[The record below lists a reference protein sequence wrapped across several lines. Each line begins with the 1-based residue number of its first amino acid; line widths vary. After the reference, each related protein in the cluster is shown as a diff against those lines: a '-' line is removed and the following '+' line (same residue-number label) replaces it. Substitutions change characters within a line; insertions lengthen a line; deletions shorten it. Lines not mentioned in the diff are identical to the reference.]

1 MFIMLSKRHLLAI
14 LVILAII
21 IVGLSA
27 VLSSASSQVISWA
40 VVDKTI
46 VIDAGHGGIFPGKI
60 SSDGTEEK
68 DVNLAIAQYLQK
80 YLTQSGCETIMT
92 RTSDTQ
98 LSSPE
103 TSEQSLL
110 AQQRDD
116 LAARTAIATNVQADY
131 FISIHCNSIPSAQWH
146 GAQVFYRPDD
156 EESMAL
162 AQTLQKTL
170 TDQLK
175 NTDRQA
181 IVREDTYLFENLTM
195 PAVIIECG
203 FLSNPDEA
211 ELLKDDLYQQ
221 KIAHAI
227 YLGISDYFAQN

>member
-1 MFIMLSKRHLLAI
+1 MN
-14 LVILAII
+14 LV
-21 IVGLSA
+21 V
-27 VLSSASSQVISWA
+27 
-40 VVDKTI
+40 
-46 VIDAGHGGIFPGKI
+46 
-60 SSDGTEEK
+60 E
-68 DVNLAIAQYLQK
+68 YLQK

-181 IVREDTYLFENLTM
+181 IVRDHG
-195 PAVIIECG
+195 CC
-203 FLSNPDEA
+203 
-211 ELLKDDLYQQ
+211 
-221 KIAHAI
+221 
-227 YLGISDYFAQN
+227 